1 MKEYPSIDAV
11 VRDGT
16 YYCYDKLDGSGVRGE
31 WDPKKGFWKFGKRH
45 GLIDG
50 SNPHLQLAQDLIQRK
65 YGEDLARIFRTE
77 RWRKV
82 TAFFELW
89 GPRSFAGNHEDGDD
103 ITVTLLDSAVDNRGL
118 LAPRDF
124 VRTFD
129 RVDHAALLHRGPV
142 GEVAEQV
149 RVGTLPGM
157 TFEGVVCKG
166 AWASPGLPRMFK
178 IKNQAWYEKLRQR
191 CGGDEA
197 LFEAM
202 K

>member
-16 YYCYDKLDGSGVRGE
+16 YYCFDKLDGSGVRGE

-50 SNPHLQLAQDLIQRK
+50 SNPHLQLAPDLIRRK
-65 YGEDLARIFRTE
+65 YGEDLARIFRAE

-89 GPRSFAGNHEDGDD
+89 GPLSFAGNHEDEDA
-103 ITVTLLDSAVDNRGL
+103 ITVTLIDAAVDNRGL

-142 GEVAEQV
+142 GEIAEQV
-149 RVGTLPGM
+149 RSGTLPGM

-166 AWASPGLPRMFK
+166 GWASPGLPTMFK
-178 IKNQAWYEKLRQR
+178 IKNQAWYEKVRQR

-197 LFEAM
+197 LFEALR
-202 K
+202 